1 MKDVDHYCV
10 VRGLDNRSDTDIP
23 GVVTLLYSRASTVL
37 SDPTD
42 CGFHVGMEEC
52 SEHQEAPPST
62 VQLQSHWNL
71 NLHSDS
77 PAVECSGS
85 KVKDQEKSQSRPSS
99 GSDSFLQESGD
110 YQWLDDGYNRELN
123 YSVEKH
129 HQSVLAPFVEQNNF
143 SYDDLSKH
151 FDASLAE
158 LDMETFRT
166 EDIPSM
172 LAFPTIF
179 SGNISRE
186 NCASVSG
193 SVLGTLE
200 LDSSVS
206 PRSTSEESAEMSI
219 CKDEPLFS
227 PVKEQPLTGGNI
239 SVDSLDCSS
248 LEEHDIVLTCQANKN
263 NYTIVFESSGTQYTD
278 DSDFLETADS
288 SEGEGNQWFQHN
300 HGQRRSQ
307 GCMIQSDLAFTTWG
321 KLRRM
326 KEATSYKCANKPT
339 TSKSQSLP
347 NLLRQSL
354 VLKTKYLPVNP
365 LNCVPLYDLQTSQPS
380 HSKDSETSGSQHS
393 VPLLQLY
400 IRNRSSLGSE
410 GCSISISSSQS
421 ESSGYMMT
429 PPLYGSNSN
438 MQGDTEKVSQSKGY
452 IRRNSVKQCECKVRK
467 ERSGEIY
474 RELEK
479 SEERRMTM
487 VHSLGSNF
495 TTLPVDDVTE
505 ANNNLLQMSTNN
517 NTYQTNICEQESD
530 EEEESSQ
537 YFEDSLVEAPPP
549 RPVVAHSSIIHEEEE
564 PLDTDSGSGD
574 ETMKDSKE
582 PIGSDSATSE
592 EITLTKNNTIK
603 IKPKVSKQDRGAGT
617 VQRINNFFTTSKV
630 DNFMA
635 NNSCES
641 TPERFSVN
649 WVDLT
654 PEINSQGTQTKQL
667 NSKRSGSM
675 QEFFTES
682 DKHLNNARPHSPRE
696 SSPASSGYGSS
707 RQNSVE
713 RLRQNSQLFIN
724 NTNTIT
730 LNQSQRNKTVVT
742 VPTLHDRVTQIPVHI
757 KNRSVQTSFT
767 NVSDGFMIEEA
778 TMMDKSTSSSFT
790 GDNSTSPNISED
802 TEPEKKPVYVC
813 FPNYSLPDLSFLKE
827 LTGNL
832 DGPNL
837 LYLKPSSPIVPP
849 YMRDFGISQSEKNK
863 VRSLSFPEFESI
875 SQDTFN
881 HIQDWDSLSVLLP
894 NDLKPLIP
902 KLSQSKIEEKKHE
915 TEDNKKNNYPI
926 FHNEPCWVFSKSIKK
941 TSSSEENTGM
951 TGKCFSSTNHNL
963 PEPESPDIP
972 PPLPKRSLSL
982 LKDNC
987 FGDGSSSSPKG
998 ILRKSPSSDYCLEQ
1012 NHQQFIS
1019 KCRNASCMSSKKEDL
1034 KNKRR
1039 SLHEPCQQLLE
1050 NIPESSNVKRYCC
1063 FAPSTC
1069 HVVDQALTNVVCNSK
1084 EIPDTKSS
1092 IRNPLQKN
1100 LSEGCCTGCP
1110 NHGCQNCMPSKQ
1122 SVCLCCHADSSNQL
1136 EGFQHNR
1143 FSFPRFATFEGK
1155 QPLQQLCGQLQQLLN
1170 SSTSLNLM
1178 AAALLAAQGSP
1189 EGSNASST
1197 SSNCN
1202 CARSKKAVSFC
1213 EKVAVQSR
1221 EMGTTAGERPCQQNN
1236 KIATVQPCGHKSG
1249 EAKDVDYK
1257 EEMDQPPEDFQ
1268 VSPSRGQFPNFPD
1281 YESPLSVCDET
1292 SAKCLNQKADLV
1304 KNLAQ
1309 AIDALVLDLS
1319 EGCDHK
1325 EQVLEGLCPAL
1336 YAIVADGLLPTVKGL
1351 FGYVSNSPWRVA
1363 EASAL
1368 SGEPPADLK
1377 ELIRYVSGKENLVDN
1392 TCRFYA
1398 FILGLL
1404 NLGSLDWWFLHL
1416 TSCKTLVSRHY
1427 TSEALLSLLSFPSAT
1442 SLCEEL
1448 LTKLRPLASMSF
1460 TLELSVEYSVFVS
1473 EVQPSPQEHSTFHD
1487 TEEKNHVVRRRHAK
1501 MEHQSDANQRQRPVS
1516 FMEKGQLK
1524 TLSHQKRQSWN
1535 GSDLT
1540 EKRLLEVL
1548 SQESSNKQKCEDIV
1562 GKQISNKMREK
1573 PPLPEKPKTLVP
1585 SRVNREL
1592 GSEVMQKGVN
1602 VAFPSSKPTIQKSP
1616 GCSSGKGNKQ
1626 GIKIQKNDVERPRS
1640 RSATEDVVSN
1650 TFVENKK
1657 DCDGKVFEQLKRRWE
1672 NLTTTNNLETV
1683 KTNTVTTVTSK
1694 RPPIPATSLSKQK
1707 SEKVQSVVPKM
1718 FHAVSGRRKSH
1729 HSPVSSQSSVSSH
1742 SSTSSPVRS
1751 LAVGP
1756 VSPSP
1761 SPDSSS
1767 LVRRATSPNML
1778 PSQVT
1783 PPVSPSSRGRG
1794 HVNRKSFIPVHRVA
1808 RTSPSPQRRP
1818 RSTGSS
1824 IPRPGEDNY
1833 H

>member
-1 MKDVDHYCV
+1 
-10 VRGLDNRSDTDIP
+10 
-23 GVVTLLYSRASTVL
+23 
-37 SDPTD
+37 
-42 CGFHVGMEEC
+42 MEES
-52 SEHQEAPPST
+52 SEYQEAPPSP
-62 VQLQSHWNL
+62 VQPQSDCNL
-71 NLHSDS
+71 NLHSD
-77 PAVECSGS
+77 PLVVECSGS
-85 KVKDQEKSQSRPSS
+85 KFKDQEKSQSRPSS

-129 HQSVLAPFVEQNNF
+129 HRSILAPFVEQNNF

-193 SVLGTLE
+193 SILGTLE

-227 PVKEQPLTGGNI
+227 PVKEQPLSGGNI

-288 SEGEGNQWFQHN
+288 SEGEGNQWFQHD
-300 HGQRRSQ
+300 HGQRRSH
-307 GCMIQSDLAFTTWG
+307 GCMVQSDLAFTTWG
-321 KLRRM
+321 KLRRT
-326 KEATSYKCANKPT
+326 KEATSYKHANKPT

-354 VLKTKYLPVNP
+354 VLKTKYLPVNT

-438 MQGDTEKVSQSKGY
+438 MQGDIEKFSRSKGY
-452 IRRNSVKQCECKVRK
+452 LRRNSVKQCECKIRK
-467 ERSGEIY
+467 EHNGEIY
-474 RELEK
+474 KELEK

-487 VHSLGSNF
+487 VHTPGSNYR
-495 TTLPVDDVTE
+495 TLVVDDADQVTE
-505 ANNNLLQMSTNN
+505 ANNNMLQISTNN
-517 NTYQTNICEQESD
+517 NTYQTNVCEENQEPILESD
-530 EEEESSQ
+530 EESSQ

-549 RPVVAHSSIIHEEEE
+549 RPVAAHSSIIHEEEE

-582 PIGSDSATSE
+582 PIGSDSTTSE
-592 EITLTKNNTIK
+592 EVTLTKNNTIK

-630 DNFMA
+630 DNLMA
-635 NNSCES
+635 NKSYES
-641 TPERFSVN
+641 THEKFSLN

-667 NSKRSGSM
+667 NSKRSESM
-675 QEFFTES
+675 QEFFTDS
-682 DKHLNNARPHSPRE
+682 DKHINNARPHSPRE

-713 RLRQNSQLFIN
+713 RLRQNSQLSI
-724 NTNTIT
+724 NTINTVT
-730 LNQSQRNKTVVT
+730 LNQSQRKKTVVT
-742 VPTLHDRVTQIPVHI
+742 VPTLQDRVTQIPVHI

-778 TMMDKSTSSSFT
+778 TMIDKSTSSSFR
-790 GDNSTSPNISED
+790 GDNSTSPNLSED
-802 TEPEKKPVYVC
+802 TESDKKPVYVC

-827 LTGNL
+827 LRGDL
-832 DGPNL
+832 DGSNL
-837 LYLKPSSPIVPP
+837 LYLKPSSPLVPP
-849 YMRDFGISQSEKNK
+849 YVKDVGLSRSEKTK
-863 VRSLSFPEFESI
+863 KSLSFPDFESV

-881 HIQDWDSLSVLLP
+881 HVQDWDSLSVLLP

-915 TEDNKKNNYPI
+915 TEDYKKNNYPI

-941 TSSSEENTGM
+941 NVSVEENTDVNE
-951 TGKCFSSTNHNL
+951 KCFSSEAEAGSSNDSFL
-963 PEPESPDIP
+963 DPESTDIP

-998 ILRKSPSSDYCLEQ
+998 ILRKAPSSDYCQEQ
-1012 NHQQFIS
+1012 NHQQCIS
-1019 KCRNASCMSSKKEDL
+1019 KCRNASCMFSRREDL
-1034 KNKRR
+1034 KHKRR
-1039 SLHEPCQQLLE
+1039 SLHEPCQELLE
-1050 NIPESSNVKRYCC
+1050 NIPERSHVKGYCC
-1063 FAPSTC
+1063 FAPATC
-1069 HVVDQALTNVVCNSK
+1069 HVVDQALTNVICNSK
-1084 EIPDTKSS
+1084 EILDMKSS
-1092 IRNPLQKN
+1092 RKKPLQRN

-1110 NHGCQNCMPSKQ
+1110 NRGCQNCMPSKQ
-1122 SVCLCCHADSSNQL
+1122 STCLYCHADSPTQL

-1143 FSFPRFATFEGK
+1143 FSFPRFAAFEGK

-1213 EKVAVQSR
+1213 EKVAVKSR
-1221 EMGTTAGERPCQQNN
+1221 ETGTTAEERTCQQNN
-1236 KIATVQPCGHKSG
+1236 TTTVQPCGHKS
-1249 EAKDVDYK
+1249 EAKHFDYK
-1257 EEMDQPPEDFQ
+1257 EEMDYPPEDFQ
-1268 VSPSRGQFPNFPD
+1268 VSSLQGQFSNYPD
-1281 YESPLSVCDET
+1281 FESPLSAYDEIST
-1292 SAKCLNQKADLV
+1292 KCLSQKADLV

-1309 AIDALVLDLS
+1309 ATDTLMFDLS
-1319 EGCDHK
+1319 EDCDHK

-1351 FGYVSNSPWRVA
+1351 FGYVTNSPWRVA

-1404 NLGSLDWWFLHL
+1404 NLRSLDWWFLHL

-1427 TSEALLSLLSFPSAT
+1427 TSEALLSLLSFPAAT

-1448 LTKLRPLASMSF
+1448 LTKLRPLASVSF

-1473 EVQPSPQEHSTFHD
+1473 EVQNISPSPQEHSTLHD

-1501 MEHQSDANQRQRPVS
+1501 TEQQNDVIQRQRPVS

-1524 TLSHQKRQSWN
+1524 TPSHHKRQSWN
-1535 GSDLT
+1535 GNDLT
-1540 EKRLLEVL
+1540 EKTLLEVL
-1548 SQESSNKQKCEDIV
+1548 SQEASDKQKCEDIV

-1585 SRVNREL
+1585 SRMNKEF
-1592 GSEVMQKGVN
+1592 GSKVMQKDVN
-1602 VAFPSSKPTIQKSP
+1602 IDFPSSKPTVQKSSA
-1616 GCSSGKGNKQ
+1616 CLLDKGNK
-1626 GIKIQKNDVERPRS
+1626 IHKNDDEKPRPQS
-1640 RSATEDVVSN
+1640 ETEDTVSH
-1650 TFVENKK
+1650 TVAENK
-1657 DCDGKVFEQLKRRWE
+1657 DCEGKVFEQLKRRWE
-1672 NLTTTNNLETV
+1672 DLTTSNTLGTV
-1683 KTNTVTTVTSK
+1683 KATTVPTVTSR
-1694 RPPIPATSLSKQK
+1694 RPPVPATSLSKQK
-1707 SEKVQSVVPKM
+1707 SEKVQPVVPKM
-1718 FHAVSGRRKSH
+1718 PHAIPGRRKSH
-1729 HSPVSSQSSVSSH
+1729 RSPVSSPSSVSSR

-1751 LAVGP
+1751 SAVGS

-1783 PPVSPSSRGRG
+1783 PPVSPSYRGRG
-1794 HVNRKSFIPVHRVA
+1794 HVNRKSFIPIHRVA

-1818 RSTGSS
+1818 RSTGSG
-1824 IPRPGEDNY
+1824 IPRPGEEKY